1 MDKTEKL
8 RQIALEYSQ
17 AVKELQTIQK
27 MEDEKKAEIR
37 QIIQKFKEVTKC

>member
-27 MEDEKKAEIR
+27 MEDEKKKEIR
-37 QIIQKFKEVTKC
+37 QIIQEIKKVMKC

>member
-8 RQIALEYSQ
+8 RQVALEYSQ
-17 AVKELQTIQK
+17 AVKELHEIQK

-37 QIIQKFKEVTKC
+37 QIIQKFKEVTK